1 MVHGTQAIQVIF
13 RIKVDVKIEEDNVT
27 YKITSTANI
36 DVSVT
41 NGMHMSGSLTKTV
54 KFSDVEIRKS

>member
-1 MVHGTQAIQVIF
+1 
-13 RIKVDVKIEEDNVT
+13 VDVKIEEDNVT

>member
-1 MVHGTQAIQVIF
+1 M
-13 RIKVDVKIEEDNVT
+13 DVKIEEDNVT

-41 NGMHMSGSLTKTV
+41 NWMHMSGSLTKTV